1 MKTPMSSPAVSPVV
15 DEMSHG
21 RNQSSETPGGCIMI
35 DSSPIATG
43 VVLTSPSA
51 TLTIATTASSTRP
64 RICTAPRTTW
74 TFAEISVPITQIV
87 VVSAM

>member
-1 MKTPMSSPAVSPVV
+1 VV
-15 DEMSHG
+15 EPISHG
-21 RNQSSETPGGCIMI
+21 KNQSSEKPGGCMRI

-51 TLTIATTASSTRP
+51 TFAIATTASSTSP

-74 TFAEISVPITQIV
+74 TFAEISVPITQIAV
-87 VVSAM
+87 VIAM